1 MSDIFTYSTVAPL
14 DGTAIHSSYCLAQK
28 LYIDASLSPM
38 FSTTFI
44 CKASPS
50 SKQPLFLPFPLQWLP
65 CCLSSQNLLFF
76 AKMSFKKKKKWLS
89 GHVSHQLKTLQWFLL
104 LLRMKSE
111 LFAMASK
118 VLHDLC
124 PRFPLILSLLLW
136 AFSHYALALQ
146 PPCSPPIHSHTR
158 AFGFYFLFAET
169 FPQSSIAQFV
179 LISAKMSFP

>member
-1 MSDIFTYSTVAPL
+1 MLLFLLCLVLHLSAKPL
-14 DGTAIHSSYCLAQK
+14 PHPNSHC
-28 LYIDASLSPM
+28 
-38 FSTTFI
+38 FSRSHCNGFPA
-44 CKASPS
+44 ASPPRTS
-50 SKQPLFLPFPLQWLP
+50 YSLPKWAL
-65 CCLSSQNLLFF
+65 
-76 AKMSFKKKKKWLS
+76 KKKKWLS